1 MPETKTVRCYIDEYE
16 VSPGRI
22 GARLREKGTERIVVL
37 GFSNAAEKQK
47 FLQFLSGV
55 ARMRTEVLDAF
66 EKGGEEHAVEV
77 SGEVDF
83 DAPDELRFVYNT
95 RLQYTLA

>member
-22 GARLREKGTERIVVL
+22 GARLREKDTGRIVVL
-37 GFSNAAEKQK
+37 GFAHAADKQE

-55 ARMRTEVLDAF
+55 ARMRTEVPDAF
-66 EKGGEEHAVEV
+66 DKTGEADAVEV

-83 DAPDELRFVYNT
+83 DAPDELRFAYND
-95 RLQYTLA
+95 RLQYTVA